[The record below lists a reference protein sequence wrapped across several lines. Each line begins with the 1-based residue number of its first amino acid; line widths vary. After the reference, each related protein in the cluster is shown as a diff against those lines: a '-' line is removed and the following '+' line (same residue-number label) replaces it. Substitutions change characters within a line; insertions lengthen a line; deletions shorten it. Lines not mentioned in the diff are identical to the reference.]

1 MALERQNS
9 TSKAVLMG
17 DLMSLLSSLLFR
29 RAKNQAGTY
38 LTDFLFLFTYLF
50 ERGSYFVALAD
61 L

>member
-29 RAKNQAGTY
+29 RAENQAGTY
-38 LTDFLFLFTYLF
+38 LTELTFYFYLLIYLR
-50 ERGSYFVALAD
+50 EGLT